1 MDQFRPREDPNPVRE
16 IQRGVED
23 ITDFMS
29 RFFKGRGVFIILLII
44 LALYLAS
51 GIYKVDPG
59 EKGVVL
65 LFGKVHSLTDPGL
78 RYRLPKPFMSHAVV
92 DMQKVRRAE
101 VGFRSET
108 RRTRSVPAESLM
120 LTGDENIV
128 DVQLFVQFM
137 VQDPVKF
144 LFGCGQPYTDR
155 DRTDSPES
163 ALKVSAEV
171 ALRGVVGE
179 NTIDYTMTKGRTE
192 IQQKVEVYLQ
202 KLLNNY
208 NTGLLVTEARL
219 LVVDPPAQ
227 VQDAFHDVVRAWEDR
242 ERLITEAE
250 GVREDVV
257 PKARGQAQQ
266 EIREAEAF
274 KAQRVIRARGDGER
288 FTTIL
293 LEYLKSPRVTRE
305 RLYLESVEH
314 FLPPT
319 RKYIMEGGNSRVLP
333 LLPLTGPFPG
343 GSSQAAPAGQEQPAD
358 KKGN

>member
-1 MDQFRPREDPNPVRE
+1 MDQFRPREDPNPVRD
-16 IQRGVED
+16 IQRGMED
-23 ITDFMS
+23 ISDFMS
-29 RFFKGRGVFIILLII
+29 RFFKGRGIYIIILII

-51 GIYKVDPG
+51 GIYQVKPG

-78 RYRLPKPFMSHAVV
+78 QYRLPKPFMTHEVV

-101 VGFRSET
+101 VGFRSEG
-108 RRTRSVPAESLM
+108 RTRSVPAESIM

-128 DVQLFVQFM
+128 DVQLFVQYM

-144 LFGCGQPYTDR
+144 LFGAIH
-155 DRTDSPES
+155 PEG

-179 NTIDYTMTKGRTE
+179 NTIDYTMTTGRTE
-192 IQQKVEVYLQ
+192 IQHKVITYLQ
-202 KLLNNY
+202 KLLDNY

-219 LVVDPPAQ
+219 LAVDAPAQ
-227 VQDAFHDVVRAWEDR
+227 VQEAFHDVVRAWEDR
-242 ERLITEAE
+242 ERLIAEAE

-257 PKARGQAQQ
+257 PKARGEAQQ
-266 EIREAEAF
+266 EIRQAEGY
-274 KAQRVIRARGDGER
+274 KAQRVTRARGDAER

-293 LEYLKSPRVTRE
+293 SEYLKSPKVTRE
-305 RLYLESVEH
+305 RLYLESVEQ

-319 RKYIMEGGNSRVLP
+319 RKYIMEGGNSRILP
-333 LLPLTGPFPG
+333 VLPLTGPFPG
-343 GSSQAAPAGQEQPAD
+343 GAASAPQEHPVD
-358 KKGN
+358 KKGH

>member
-1 MDQFRPREDPNPVRE
+1 MDQFRPRQDPNPVRD
-16 IQRGVED
+16 IQRGMED
-23 ITDFMS
+23 ISDFMN
-29 RFFKGRGVFIILLII
+29 RFFRGRGIYLIIVII
-44 LALYLAS
+44 LAIYLAS
-51 GIYKVDPG
+51 GIYQVRPG

-78 RYRLPKPFMSHAVV
+78 QYRLPKPFMTHDIV

-101 VGFRSET
+101 IGFRSEG
-108 RRTRSVPAESLM
+108 RTRSVPAESIM

-128 DVQLFVQFM
+128 DVQLFVQYM

-144 LFGCGQPYTDR
+144 LFGAIH
-155 DRTDSPES
+155 PES

-179 NTIDYTMTKGRTE
+179 NTIDDTMTKGRME
-192 IQQKVEVYLQ
+192 IQQKVKVYLQ
-202 KLLNNY
+202 KLLDNY

-227 VQDAFHDVVRAWEDR
+227 VHDAFHDVVRALEDR
-242 ERLITEAE
+242 QRLITEAE

-266 EIREAEAF
+266 EIREAEAY
-274 KAQRVIRARGDGER
+274 KAQRVIRAKGDAER
-288 FTTIL
+288 FSMIL
-293 LEYLKSPRVTRE
+293 LEYLKSPKVTRE
-305 RLYLESVEH
+305 RLYLENVEQ

-319 RKYIMEGGNSRVLP
+319 RKFIMEGGNSRVLP
-333 LLPLTGPFPG
+333 VLPF
-343 GSSQAAPAGQEQPAD
+343 
-358 KKGN
+358 